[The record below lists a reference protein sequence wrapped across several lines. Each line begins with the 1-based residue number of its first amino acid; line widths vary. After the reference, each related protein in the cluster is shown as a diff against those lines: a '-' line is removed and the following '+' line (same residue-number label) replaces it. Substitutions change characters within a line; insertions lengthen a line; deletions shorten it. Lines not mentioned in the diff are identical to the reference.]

1 MVSGVLIF
9 LVLDQCPVQVEGF
22 YTRFRSTAVLA
33 PVIHLGFF
41 KRQISYCFIVWMGCS
56 QAVRDG

>member
-33 PVIHLGFF
+33 LVIYLGGF
-41 KRQISYCFIVWMGCS
+41 
-56 QAVRDG
+56 

>member
-22 YTRFRSTAVLA
+22 YTRFRSIAVLTL
-33 PVIHLGFF
+33 VIYLGVF
-41 KRQISYCFIVWMGCS
+41 
-56 QAVRDG
+56 

>member
-22 YTRFRSTAVLA
+22 YTRFRSIAVLTL
-33 PVIHLGFF
+33 VIYLGVFL
-41 KRQISYCFIVWMGCS
+41 KDKSPTVLLSVWGVLS
-56 QAVRDG
+56 Q

>member
-22 YTRFRSTAVLA
+22 YTRFRLIAVLTL
-33 PVIHLGFF
+33 VIYLGVF
-41 KRQISYCFIVWMGCS
+41 
-56 QAVRDG
+56 